1 MNDKP
6 SILEIAKGLANKEF
20 IFHYQPI
27 ISLVTG
33 QICGAEALIRWQK
46 PDGRLIPPAAFIPL
60 AETAGFISEITLEM
74 LPVVVRDLMRVDVCD
89 PLISFSFNTSAKDFG
104 DTRVVDTISSQ
115 LAQHAVALGRL
126 NLEITETAFL
136 PLNATTQQALFDIRD
151 LGVKIVLNDFSAGHS
166 TFQYLSLLPFS
177 SLKIAMPL
185 VQRVA
190 KSKFDFRLLRHLVGL
205 GHQLHY
211 DVIAEGVEDAEL
223 HHLILSTGCS
233 SAQGYYYAHPL
244 PLEEF
249 MALVEQHRTWVG
261 YPFGLVYLA
270 QMDMIDY
277 ARDILREALILHS
290 NPDEPS
296 RQRAR
301 ARLPELG
308 QLDTAFGK
316 WYYGDKNYVF
326 DQPENFET
334 FGREYEKFQT
344 ASVELIELA
353 EQRNPP
359 SGALEQKIAQ
369 FGEHSKKLTTIL
381 AEIATSSLVK
391 PYLPL
396 KHPERAVTA
405 ADGKVTGL
413 GA

>member
-1 MNDKP
+1 MDENP

-20 IFHYQPI
+20 LFYYQPV

-46 PDGRLIPPAAFIPL
+46 PDGRLIPPSAFIPL
-60 AETAGFISEITLEM
+60 AESAGFISEITMEM
-74 LPVVVRDLMRVDVCD
+74 LPVVVRDLVRVDACD
-89 PLISFSFNTSAKDFG
+89 PLLSLSFNTSAKDFA
-104 DTRVVDTISSQ
+104 DTRVVDTISS
-115 LAQHAVALGRL
+115 LLTHHNVTPGRL

-136 PLNATTQQALFDIRD
+136 PLNASTQQALFDIRD

-185 VQRVA
+185 VQRIA

-205 GHQLHY
+205 GHQLNY

-244 PLEEF
+244 PLDDF
-249 MALVEQHRTWVG
+249 VALVEKRRSWVG

-277 ARDILREALILHS
+277 ARDILRESLILHS
-290 NPDEPS
+290 DPDEQA

-308 QLDTAFGK
+308 HLDTQFGK
-316 WYYGDKNYVF
+316 WYFGDKNYVF
-326 DQPENFET
+326 DRPENFEA
-334 FGREYEKFQT
+334 FGREYEKFQH
-344 ASVELIELA
+344 ASVELIQLA
-353 EQRNPP
+353 EYLNSPA
-359 SGALEQKIAQ
+359 GALAEKIAQ
-369 FGEHSKKLTTIL
+369 FSEHSKTLTTML

-396 KHPERAVTA
+396 DRERSEATA
-405 ADGKVTGL
+405 
-413 GA
+413 